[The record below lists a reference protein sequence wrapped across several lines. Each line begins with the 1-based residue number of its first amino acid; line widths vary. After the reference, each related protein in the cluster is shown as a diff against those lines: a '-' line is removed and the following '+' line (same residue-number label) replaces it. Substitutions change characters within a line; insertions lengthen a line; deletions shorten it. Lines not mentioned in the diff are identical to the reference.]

1 MPVAGCRVPEPG
13 TPARLFLTG
22 LTWTFGQTDAVE
34 RSRDRSPS
42 PTSVKELGAS
52 WFERASRRPDV
63 LPDRAP
69 RCVTSSTQYREEE
82 IAMDHSSASL
92 PAQDGPPSC
101 DAPDPSP
108 TSVTELGASWFER
121 ASRRPDVLPDRAP
134 RCVTSSTQYR
144 EEEIAMDHSSASL
157 PAQDGPPSCD
167 APDPSPTSVTEL
179 GASWFERA
187 SRRPDV
193 LPDRAPRCVTSS
205 TQYREEE
212 IAMDHSSASLPA
224 QDGPPSCDAPD
235 PSPTSVTELGASWFE
250 RASRRPDVLPDR
262 APRCVTSSTQ
272 YREEEIAMDHSSASL
287 PAQDGPP
294 SCDAVVPMQ
303 GLAGLVCGRSGG
315 SSPVHRTRG
324 AP

>member
-1 MPVAGCRVPEPG
+1 MDHSSASLPAPDGPPTCDAPV
-13 TPARLFLTG
+13 
-22 LTWTFGQTDAVE
+22 
-34 RSRDRSPS
+34 PS

-69 RCVTSSTQYREEE
+69 RCVTSSTQCREEE

-92 PAQDGPPSC
+92 PAPDGPPTC
-101 DAPDPSP
+101 DAPVPSP
-108 TSVTELGASWFER
+108 TSVKELGASWFER

-134 RCVTSSTQYR
+134 RCVTSSTQCR

-157 PAQDGPPSCD
+157 PAPDGPPTCD
-167 APDPSPTSVTEL
+167 APVPSPTSVKEL

-205 TQYREEE
+205 TQCREEE

-224 QDGPPSCDAPD
+224 PDGPPTCDAPD
-235 PSPTSVTELGASWFE
+235 L
-250 RASRRPDVLPDR
+250 
-262 APRCVTSSTQ
+262 
-272 YREEEIAMDHSSASL
+272 I
-287 PAQDGPP
+287 QD
-294 SCDAVVPMQ
+294 S
-303 GLAGLVCGRSGG
+303 AGLVCGRCWG
-315 SSPVHRTRG
+315 SSPLPRFG
-324 AP
+324 SAP